1 MRVTLRRGQF
11 PSSGDAGVESIW
23 VEDKF
28 VNSNAE
34 IVSAQHA
41 QWTRRRRQL
50 GVTGVI
56 LGLGFFAGCLVVM
69 HEATWDV
76 VLRVGPFAALCS
88 LVFGASMIAFAALPP
103 RPATSANDVG
113 SGNTF
118 TMTAP
123 SQWASGLWLW
133 SALVSTGLGCI
144 GIGLNY
150 ASRSEVISFNAKAW
164 MVMGAAGVSAS
175 IFSPLRYIGRFR
187 IDIESDG
194 IRMELGRAY
203 SGYVRWADIES
214 VEPAA
219 RGRYALDLVLKPGA
233 RVENTSQWSPLYRL
247 WAGVVTEA
255 SPFHDGYVRLEC
267 GGWTGDR
274 SALLEEIVHH
284 VPTPDVLDPEAA
296 DT

>member
-1 MRVTLRRGQF
+1 M
-11 PSSGDAGVESIW
+11 
-23 VEDKF
+23 
-28 VNSNAE
+28 NSNAE

-41 QWTRRRRQL
+41 QWTRRRRHL
-50 GVTGVI
+50 GATGVI
-56 LGLGFFAGCLVVM
+56 LGPGLFAVCLVVM
-69 HEATWDV
+69 HEATSDI
-76 VLRVGPFAALCS
+76 VLRVVPFAALCS

-133 SALVSTGLGCI
+133 SALVSAGLGCI

-164 MVMGAAGVSAS
+164 MVMGAVSLGGS
-175 IFSPLRYIGRFR
+175 FFSPLRYIGRFR
-187 IDIESDG
+187 IDIENDG

-203 SGYVRWADIES
+203 SGYVRWADVES
-214 VEPAA
+214 VEPAG
-219 RGRYALDLVLKPGA
+219 RGRYPIYLVLKPGV

-284 VPTPDVLDPEAA
+284 VPTPDILDPEAA